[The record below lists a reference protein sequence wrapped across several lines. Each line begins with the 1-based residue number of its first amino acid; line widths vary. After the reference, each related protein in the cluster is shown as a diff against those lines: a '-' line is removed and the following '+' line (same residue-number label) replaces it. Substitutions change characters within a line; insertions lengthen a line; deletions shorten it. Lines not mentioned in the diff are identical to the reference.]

1 MELGGRLGSNTWD
14 LVPVLEGEVPIVRIT
29 VFLLTVATCL
39 TAQAAVVTRQ
49 DVQGWLDRY
58 AEATTHDEAIG
69 VIRPEELETVHPY
82 LPPGVIEE
90 FEFPNLDMEVV
101 ATRVYKAHASF
112 QEATFLFS
120 GQATLGADGSLQN
133 YVAGSPFSPAQ
144 IEEVSR
150 DKAGLMIGWNQVH
163 RWQYRGY
170 SSKELQMSYVQS
182 LAEGVSGNLIDGF
195 RGGGH
200 IDRYVGTSYYRVYL
214 SHLAD
219 LSEND
224 YRVDTDDSHRLY
236 WKDFME
242 FLEPFDVKGLKFVVE
257 RGVDPHE
264 EDQVNSYL
272 PTERRVRR
280 LSAKERA
287 DGFMGS
293 NYSLDDFEGF
303 SGRVLDF
310 NWVYLGRKAVLHV
323 SNARDSVA
331 HLHGP
336 HSRVPEDRWQVRSCL
351 VVEHRPKW
359 EGHPVASKI
368 MFIDE
373 ETYNVNLALIFDN
386 QGTLWKSIKTVYRRP
401 YADADSS
408 LPENTLSYW
417 AASVAVNYLKNDAT
431 VTRAKDP
438 VVFPKFD
445 ATKIRRM
452 FSVSNLTSGR

>member
-1 MELGGRLGSNTWD
+1 
-14 LVPVLEGEVPIVRIT
+14 
-29 VFLLTVATCL
+29 
-39 TAQAAVVTRQ
+39 
-49 DVQGWLDRY
+49 
-58 AEATTHDEAIG
+58 
-69 VIRPEELETVHPY
+69 
-82 LPPGVIEE
+82 
-90 FEFPNLDMEVV
+90 
-101 ATRVYKAHASF
+101 
-112 QEATFLFS
+112 
-120 GQATLGADGSLQN
+120 
-133 YVAGSPFSPAQ
+133 
-144 IEEVSR
+144 
-150 DKAGLMIGWNQVH
+150 
-163 RWQYRGY
+163 
-170 SSKELQMSYVQS
+170 MSYVEP
-182 LAEGVSGNLIDGF
+182 LAEGASGNLIDGF

-200 IDRYVGTSYYRVYL
+200 IDRFVGTSYYRVYL
-214 SHLAD
+214 SHLAG
-219 LSEND
+219 LSESD
-224 YRVDTDDSHRLY
+224 HRMDTDDSHRLY

-242 FLEPFDVKGLKFVVE
+242 FLEPFDVKGLKFVIE

-264 EDQVNSYL
+264 DDQVNSYL

-303 SGRVLDF
+303 SGQVLDF
-310 NWVYLGRKAVLHV
+310 DWVYLGRKTILHV
-323 SNARDSVA
+323 SNARGSVA

-336 HSRVPEDRWQVRSCL
+336 YSRVPEDRWQIRSCL

-373 ETYNVNLALIFDN
+373 ETYNVNLALIFNKEDA
-386 QGTLWKSIKTVYRRP
+386 LWKSITTVYRRP
-401 YADADSS
+401 YADADLS

-417 AASVAVNYLKNDAT
+417 AASIAINYAKNDAT

-445 ATKIRRM
+445 DVKIRRM